1 MAADNEQ
8 LVAIKTLM
16 GKCID
21 EIDSYIEKP
30 TKTKS
35 LNIRKMTTSIGKS
48 GTFLRAELIAL
59 DKAGY

>member
-8 LVAIKTLM
+8 LVEIKTLM
-16 GKCID
+16 DKCIN
-21 EIDSYIEKP
+21 EINSYIEKP

>member
-1 MAADNEQ
+1 MAANNEQ

-16 GKCID
+16 DKCID

>member
-16 GKCID
+16 DKCID

>member
-1 MAADNEQ
+1 MAAYNEQ

-16 GKCID
+16 DKCID

>member
-16 GKCID
+16 DKCID

-48 GTFLRAELIAL
+48 GTFLRAEIIAL